1 MAVHGGREAA
11 NSADSEGH
19 ESGGMGLHEARRDAT
34 HAAGRPASR
43 AWHYAFT
50 WLICAVA
57 VRVFFRRRFEGRS
70 HLPDGPYLLC
80 FNHQSWA
87 DPFILLAI
95 LPRRPRITFFGPKE
109 ADLRVG
115 RRNRLIAWSGMALPY
130 RPDKTDLLGVTRRAH
145 AVFVA
150 GGVLAIAGEGRIHA
164 GEATLLPLDEGA
176 AFFAQHARVPIV
188 PVALNGTSWLVFGRR
203 LRVRV
208 GEPISTEGRSSRE
221 DMQALTAETWQAL
234 HTLCAGYPDPV
245 PPHAGSVWY
254 RLTEAFNEWPEGARP
269 TAAAAPRDG

>member
-1 MAVHGGREAA
+1 MYRATRTPQTLGHPEGREAA
-11 NSADSEGH
+11 WDDTR
-19 ESGGMGLHEARRDAT
+19 SGGTRHRRLVDQP
-34 HAAGRPASR
+34 GRG
-43 AWHYAFT
+43 WHYAAT
-50 WLICAVA
+50 WLVCAIAIRVLFR
-57 VRVFFRRRFEGRS
+57 VRLEGRAR
-70 HLPDGPYLLC
+70 LPDGPYLLC

-130 RPDKTDLLGVTRRAH
+130 RPDKTDLLGATRRVQ
-145 AVFVA
+145 AVFDG

-176 AFFAQHARVPIV
+176 AFFAQRARLPIV

-203 LRVRV
+203 LRVRI
-208 GEPISTEGRSSRE
+208 GAPIATAGRSSRE
-221 DMQALTAETWQAL
+221 DVRALTDETWQAL
-234 HTLCAGYPDPV
+234 HALCGGYPDPI
-245 PPHAGSVWY
+245 PPPAGSLWY
-254 RLTEAFNEWPEGARP
+254 RFTEAFNEWPEGARP
-269 TAAAAPRDG
+269 ALEPATRED

>member
-1 MAVHGGREAA
+1 
-11 NSADSEGH
+11 
-19 ESGGMGLHEARRDAT
+19 MGLESARRDPAQ
-34 HAAGRPASR
+34 AAGGQAGR

-50 WLICAVA
+50 WLVCAVA

-70 HLPDGPYLLC
+70 QLPDGPYLLC

-87 DPFILLAI
+87 DPFILLAV
-95 LPRRPRITFFGPKE
+95 LPWRPRVTFFGPKE

-130 RPDKTDLLGVTRRAH
+130 RPDKTDLLGAARRAH
-145 AVFVA
+145 AVFTA
-150 GGVLAIAGEGRIHA
+150 GVVLAIAGEGRIHA
-164 GEATLLPLDEGA
+164 GEAKLLPLDEGA
-176 AFFAQHARVPIV
+176 AFFAQHAGVPIV
-188 PVALNGTSWLVFGRR
+188 PVALNGTSWLAFGRR

-208 GEPISTEGRSSRE
+208 GVPIPTAGRTSRE

-245 PPHAGSVWY
+245 PPRAGSLWY

-269 TAAAAPRDG
+269 APEAGGTDG